1 MVQSDS
7 CRPQSVSGDLGLN
20 GAANKGRA
28 DLHGSSVGNSHKSLR
43 GGTGCRKFD
52 TVCYPIDITILTG
65 LVLHFLACSRHV
77 RRFLGFADMCR
88 LAAYIGAEIPLENI
102 IARPRH
108 SLLVQSQD
116 AQEAKLR
123 VNGDGFGIAW
133 YGHLPEPGLFKDV
146 LPAWADTNL
155 PSICRLVRSG
165 LFLAHV
171 RAATTGASSRENC
184 HPFTHGRWA
193 FMHNGG
199 IGNFGHL
206 RRDMEAVIADDYY
219 ALRRGTTDSELFF
232 LMMLSNGLDED
243 APTALRTTLAQLMAI
258 AGRRGTAGQPIRLTC
273 AFSDGA
279 RIFAFRFADDGQA
292 PTLYLS
298 DCLDHGGRA
307 FASEPLEGRCARWR
321 AVEPDLLYELGPERL
336 AVHAIDQVQAARSA
350 ACPLRSISS

>member
-1 MVQSDS
+1 
-7 CRPQSVSGDLGLN
+7 
-20 GAANKGRA
+20 
-28 DLHGSSVGNSHKSLR
+28 
-43 GGTGCRKFD
+43 
-52 TVCYPIDITILTG
+52 
-65 LVLHFLACSRHV
+65 
-77 RRFLGFADMCR
+77 MCR
-88 LAAYIGAEIPLENI
+88 LAAYIGTEIPLENI

-155 PSICRLVRSG
+155 PSICRLVRSR

-206 RRDMEAVIADDYY
+206 RRDMEALIGDDYY

-243 APTALRTTLAQLMAI
+243 APAALQKTLAQLLGI
-258 AGRRGTAGQPIRLTC
+258 AERRGTAGQPIRLTC

-279 RIFAFRFADDGQA
+279 RIFAFRFADDRQA

-307 FASEPLEGRCARWR
+307 FASEPLEGPCARWR
-321 AVEPDLLYELGPERL
+321 TVEQDLLYELAPDRL
-336 AVHAIDQVQAARSA
+336 DMHAIAAA
-350 ACPLRSISS
+350 PTPMAVVAPLRSLSS

>member
-1 MVQSDS
+1 
-7 CRPQSVSGDLGLN
+7 
-20 GAANKGRA
+20 
-28 DLHGSSVGNSHKSLR
+28 
-43 GGTGCRKFD
+43 
-52 TVCYPIDITILTG
+52 
-65 LVLHFLACSRHV
+65 
-77 RRFLGFADMCR
+77 MCR
-88 LAAYIGAEIPLENI
+88 LAAYIGTEIPLENI

-155 PSICRLVRSG
+155 PSICRLVRSR

-206 RRDMEAVIADDYY
+206 RRDMEALIGDDYY

-232 LMMLSNGLDED
+232 LMMLSNGLDQD
-243 APTALRTTLAQLMAI
+243 APAALRKTLDQLLGI
-258 AGRRGTAGQPIRLTC
+258 AARRGTAGQPIRLTC
-273 AFSDGA
+273 AFSDGT
-279 RIFAFRFADDGQA
+279 RIFAFRFADDRQA

-307 FASEPLEGRCARWR
+307 FASEPLEGPCARWR
-321 AVEPDLLYELGPERL
+321 AVEQDQLYELAPGGL
-336 AVHAIDQVQAARSA
+336 DVHAIEVAPAHTAVSA
-350 ACPLRSISS
+350 SPRTLSA